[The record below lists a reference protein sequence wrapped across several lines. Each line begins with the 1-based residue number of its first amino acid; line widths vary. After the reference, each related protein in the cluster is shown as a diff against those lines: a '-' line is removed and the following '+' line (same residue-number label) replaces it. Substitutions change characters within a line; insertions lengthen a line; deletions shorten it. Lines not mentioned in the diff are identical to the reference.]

1 MKLKVWLPTS
11 MLLDEP
17 VTKIRAEAENGH
29 FCLLPHHID
38 FTTALVPGI
47 LSFQTPA
54 GSEEYLAVD
63 HGILVK
69 CGPNVSVSTR
79 RAVRAPALETLRKT
93 LETQFRTQDE
103 RNRKARA
110 FEVKL
115 EAELVRN
122 LLEAQRNA

>member
-1 MKLKVWLPTS
+1 MTLKVWLPTS

-17 VTKIRAEAENGH
+17 VIKIKAEAENGH

-38 FTTALVPGI
+38 FATALVPGI
-47 LSFQTPA
+47 LSFQTSD
-54 GSEEYLAVD
+54 GSEEYLAID
-63 HGILVK
+63 HAILVK

-79 RAVRAPALETLRKT
+79 RAVRAPELATLKKT

-110 FEVKL
+110 FEIKL

>member
-11 MLLDEP
+11 VLLDET
-17 VTKIRAEAENGH
+17 VTKIKAEAENGH

-38 FTTALVPGI
+38 FVTALVPGI
-47 LSFQTPA
+47 LSFVPA
-54 GSEEYLAVD
+54 SGDEEYLAID
-63 HGILVK
+63 HAILVK

-79 RAVRAPALETLRKT
+79 RAVRSPELATLKKNLEEQIRTQNEQNRKT
-93 LETQFRTQDE
+93 
-103 RNRKARA
+103 RA
-110 FEVKL
+110 FEIKL

>member
-1 MKLKVWLPTS
+1 MRLKVCLPTS

-17 VTKIRAEAENGH
+17 VMKVKAEAENGH

-47 LSFQTPA
+47 LSFQTIG

-63 HGILVK
+63 HAILVK

-79 RAVRAPALETLRKT
+79 RAVRAPELAALKQTTEK
-93 LETQFRTQDE
+93 QFRTQDE

-110 FEVKL
+110 FEIKL
-115 EAELVRN
+115 EAELVRS

>member
-1 MKLKVWLPTS
+1 MRLKVWLPTA

-17 VTKIRAEAENGH
+17 ITKVRAEAENGH

-38 FTTALVPGI
+38 FATALVPGI
-47 LSFQTPA
+47 LAFQKLG
-54 GSEEYLAVD
+54 GSEEYLAID
-63 HGILVK
+63 HAILVK
-69 CGPNVSVSTR
+69 CGPDVSVSTR
-79 RAVRAPALETLRKT
+79 RAVRAPELKTLRKT
-93 LETQFRTQDE
+93 LEKQFRTQDE

-122 LLEAQRNA
+122 LLEAQRNV